1 MTGVR
6 AGETCLRAHP
16 AMFMVVL
23 VALFGAHAADL
34 FADHQK
40 FFGDF
45 GISLNQPGGLDAN
58 VSTVAVKL
66 DAPGKQGDIFFVQAG
81 RFTLFTSESTVDQ
94 FLKQFFVSKF
104 CVVG

>member
-1 MTGVR
+1 MTSVR

-23 VALFGAHAADL
+23 VALFRAHATNL
-34 FADHQK
+34 FAYHQK

-45 GISLNQPGGLDAN
+45 GVSLNQPGGLDAN

-66 DAPGKQGDIFFVQAG
+66 DAAGKQGDIFFVQAG
-81 RFTLFTSESTVDQ
+81 RFTLFASEGAVD
-94 FLKQFFVSKF
+94 
-104 CVVG
+104 